1 MVVVAGIDVSKAT
14 LCLAKGQKMI
24 LDIPSI
30 HKTSLPIAT
39 FFTLVACLALGCD
52 GKGQDE
58 RDLIGAVSECI
69 WNEAY
74 AESPTRISNEWLKD
88 RDLMDFL
95 HASNLGS
102 ETLLLEAART
112 EVSGYETFNDFRSA
126 IHGLAN
132 NQYADGSPERS
143 FLKYVPHPRNR
154 DEQGTLILLYLHL
167 FHCQEYW
174 QGHEATEVPKHDDA
188 LADLAECYW
197 RKVRVEVLSIPQ
209 NADQYSINVAE
220 RKDYVAASQV
230 DAVFRSRVFAF
241 RNMTPE
247 KMADLNASEG
257 YCE

>member
-1 MVVVAGIDVSKAT
+1 MGIDTNRLGLGKWGLLSG
-14 LCLAKGQKMI
+14 LLAVLVAVVGCTSKGQ
-24 LDIPSI
+24 S
-30 HKTSLPIAT
+30 
-39 FFTLVACLALGCD
+39 
-52 GKGQDE
+52 E

-74 AESPTRISNEWLKD
+74 AESPTRISNEWLMD

-102 ETLLLEAART
+102 ENLLHEAARN

-126 IHGLAN
+126 IQGLSS
-132 NQYADGSPERS
+132 NQYADESLERP
-143 FLKYVPHPRNR
+143 FLKYVPHSR

-174 QGHEATEVPKHDDA
+174 QGHEATEVPMHDDA

-197 RKVRVEVLSIPQ
+197 RKVRVEVLPIPQ
-209 NADQYSINVAE
+209 NADQYSINVVE

-230 DAVFRSRVFAF
+230 DAVLRSKVFAF
-241 RNMTPE
+241 NITPE

>member
-1 MVVVAGIDVSKAT
+1 
-14 LCLAKGQKMI
+14 MI
-24 LDIPSI
+24 LGIPSI
-30 HKTSLPIAT
+30 HKASLLIAA
-39 FFTLVACLALGCD
+39 FFTLVVCLALGCAS
-52 GKGQDE
+52 KEQDD

-74 AESPTRISNEWLKD
+74 GESPTRISNEWLKD
-88 RDLMDFL
+88 RDLMNFL

-102 ETLLLEAART
+102 ENLLHEAARN

-126 IHGLAN
+126 IQRLSS
-132 NQYADGSPERS
+132 NQYTDGAPERS
-143 FLKYVPHPRNR
+143 FLKYVPHSRNR

-197 RKVRVEVLSIPQ
+197 RKVRVEVLPIPQ
-209 NADQYSINVAE
+209 NADQYSINVVE

-230 DAVFRSRVFAF
+230 DAVFRSKVFAF
-241 RNMTPE
+241 SITPE
-247 KMADLNASEG
+247 KMADLNATRG